1 VNVSFGGTG
10 GGGGGGGG
18 GGTGVADVIVG
29 AIPDVSRYGA
39 ATIGGVSFMAYAFG
53 TTSCNIGTAQLEWFE
68 QPDNRHPF
76 IPMNMYRLGNG
87 RFEQIGWYNLTLR
100 GATIRQNAAIAAWRT
115 ADPSVQLEY
124 VDAPG
129 DGRFIVACKVTQ
141 STNGTWHYGHAIQNL
156 NSDRSGRS
164 FTVPVPAGVTVTN
177 AGFKDIDSH
186 SGDPY
191 SPTDWSIVVS
201 GSAVTRTGGSYSVS
215 PNGNALRFAT
225 LYNFRFDAST
235 APAAGT
241 GAIGL
246 FKRGA
251 AGAPDSAA
259 APVKVPAAPANP
271 ADRNGDGSVNGADR
285 GHLLGAWGTP
295 GPGDLDGDGSVTG
308 ADLGLLLAAWS

>member
-76 IPMNMYRLGNG
+76 IPMNMYRLGN
-87 RFEQIGWYNLTLR
+87 
-100 GATIRQNAAIAAWRT
+100 
-115 ADPSVQLEY
+115 
-124 VDAPG
+124 
-129 DGRFIVACKVTQ
+129 GRFIVACKVTQ